1 MTVYSQMAGVRRL
14 ERERLYAAFED
25 PFAPPH
31 LALEAPSGYGKSTL
45 LQQLA
50 NRHPSLLIDLSEL
63 DGTARGIAWALVDEV
78 AALAPHT
85 AGALTRLLER
95 SEGPV
100 PARAFAAG
108 LATAGPLLVMID
120 RADHS
125 GSDAQQW
132 VSLLMERLADTQ
144 RLILAGRVLD
154 AFELSY
160 QVAEGRLRILDMDTL
175 AFTRDEALSLAE
187 QRGTTL
193 TEAEHLNGWPLGIGL
208 LTAHNSP
215 ITPQDLVRRQLQLLP
230 ALVRSALP
238 ELAVISVWDEHCAQ
252 DVPSLPINWL
262 SEAQRAGLP
271 LRSLGGGRFAPHP
284 LLRALLTE
292 DLRRFP
298 ERWTLAHRSAACRA
312 VDSGLLTDALDHL
325 LAIGDTEAIVQLT
338 ERHVPGLMDRGLYAQ
353 ATAFLDRIP
362 AGVLPPPL
370 ALTYGMALVETR
382 CTSRGLDLLQHVSG
396 QLPDSALS
404 NLLAAY
410 NAYIRADFQA
420 QLSASTAA
428 LDSPA
433 GLSDLMVMQM
443 HGTRIHA
450 LANLGRHEEAQREAE
465 EACRLARVQGPA
477 ESLAYVLF
485 AWAFAAQ
492 RAGHFRKAVELLEE
506 SLTIYRQLRMHA
518 KTLGPVMLL
527 ADVVLDTGDDA
538 RAAQLLD
545 QAIEIAEQEQSR
557 WMGCLQ
563 QTRGRQLLLQ
573 GELREAAAAFEC
585 AISAAREAQR
595 PDRIFMS
602 HCLLADTH
610 TKLGE
615 HDRARE
621 SLKTASAINSG
632 HQGWKDVPEYNALL
646 AFEHGHLAFAQGD
659 DEDARTWLEV
669 ASWYNGLSG
678 VRAHAYLTEL
688 ARKRGEL
695 TENHAAT
702 LASRMRGF
710 GEGHTPAAWDVDEL
724 GTLYQCF
731 VRRNWSATAF
741 APWAKSVK
749 NVTSTR
755 IELSGQLIGGPVIRV
770 EHRPL
775 TLEGRQSRLLTALLV
790 RGPQSKDELRQ
801 AVFGD
806 DDKDVRDPLKHIRRK
821 LRAVTAV
828 EEPLPYN
835 PESGV
840 YSLAD
845 ELEPVLDTQRLE
857 RAITLG
863 DVATVTALLPVPAT
877 VLPHMDGDWIED
889 LREAVHPVMLQGYL
903 LLGQDAQSRG
913 DNETA
918 LTAFEA
924 ALDLVDNGSDL
935 DAVLG
940 RIERVLEDQQVGD
953 AAARL
958 MAYRVRAL
966 GNL

>member
-1 MTVYSQMAGVRRL
+1 MRSQMAGVRRL

-63 DGTARGIAWALVDEV
+63 DGTARSIAWALVDEV
-78 AALAPHT
+78 AVRAPHT
-85 AGALTRLLER
+85 AEALTRLLER

-108 LATAGPLLVMID
+108 LATAGPLLVMLD

-132 VSLLMERLADTQ
+132 VGLLLERLADTQ
-144 RLILAGRVLD
+144 RLILSGRVLD

-187 QRGTTL
+187 QRDTTL
-193 TEAEHLNGWPLGIGL
+193 KDAEHLNGWPLGIGL
-208 LTAHNSP
+208 LTTQNSP

-230 ALVRSALP
+230 SLVRSALP
-238 ELAVISVWDEHCAQ
+238 ELAVMSVWDEHCAQ
-252 DVPSLPINWL
+252 DVPSLPVNWL
-262 SEAQRAGLP
+262 GEVQRAGLP
-271 LRSLGGGRFAPHP
+271 LRSLGGGRFVPHP

-292 DLRRFP
+292 ELRRFP
-298 ERWTLAHRSAACRA
+298 ERWAMAHRSAARRA
-312 VDSGLLTDALDHL
+312 IDSGLVTDALEHL
-325 LAIGDTEAIVQLT
+325 LAISDTTAIIQLT
-338 ERHVPGLMDRGLYAQ
+338 ERHIPALMERGLYAQ
-353 ATAFLDRIP
+353 ATAFLDQIP

-370 ALTYGMALVETR
+370 ALNYGMALVETR
-382 CTSRGLDLLQHVSG
+382 CTSRGLDLLQQLST
-396 QLPDSALS
+396 QLPDGALLT
-404 NLLAAY
+404 LLAAY

-420 QLSASTAA
+420 QLEASTAA
-428 LDSPA
+428 LENPL
-433 GLSDLMVMQM
+433 GLTDMMVMQM
-443 HGTRIHA
+443 QATRVHA

-465 EACRLARVQGPA
+465 EACRHARAQGPA
-477 ESLAYVLF
+477 EGLAYLLF
-485 AWAFAAQ
+485 GWAFAAQ
-492 RAGHFRKAVELLEE
+492 RAGHFRKAVEMLEE
-506 SLTIYRQLRMHA
+506 SLTIYRQLRMQA

-527 ADVVLDTGDDA
+527 ADVVLDIGDEA
-538 RAAQLLD
+538 RAAQLL
-545 QAIEIAEQEQSR
+545 AEGIEIAEQEQSR

-573 GELREAAAAFEC
+573 GNLKEAVSAFEY

-595 PDRIFMS
+595 PDRIFTA

-610 TKLGE
+610 TKLGN
-615 HDRARE
+615 HGQARE
-621 SLKTASAINSG
+621 ALKTASALSSG
-632 HQGWKDVPEYNALL
+632 HQGWKDVPEYNSLL

-669 ASWYNGLSG
+669 ASWYTGLSG

-710 GEGHTPAAWDVDEL
+710 GERHTPAAWDADEL
-724 GTLYQCF
+724 GALYQSF
-731 VRRNWSATAF
+731 VRRNWSASAF
-741 APWAKSVK
+741 APWAKSSP
-749 NVTSTR
+749 NVTSSR
-755 IELSGQLIGGPVIRV
+755 IEISGQLIGGPVIRI
-770 EHRPL
+770 ENRPL

-790 RGPQSKDELRQ
+790 RGPQSKDELRE

-806 DDKDVRDPLKHIRRK
+806 DDKDIRDPLKHIRRK
-821 LRAVTAV
+821 LRAVTGV
-828 EEPLPYN
+828 EEPLPFN
-835 PESGV
+835 TESGV

-845 ELEPVLDTQRLE
+845 ELEAVLDTQRLE

-863 DVATVTALLPVPAT
+863 DVATVATLLPVPAT

-889 LREAVHPVMLQGYL
+889 LRAVVEPIMLQGYV
-903 LLGQDAQSRG
+903 LLGREAQSRG
-913 DNETA
+913 DNEAA
-918 LTAFEA
+918 LGAFEA
-924 ALDLVDNGSDL
+924 ALDLVVTVSDL
-935 DAVLG
+935 ETVLG
-940 RIERVLEDQQVGD
+940 PIERVLEDQQGGD
-953 AAARL
+953 VAGRL
-958 MAYRVRAL
+958 KAYRERAL